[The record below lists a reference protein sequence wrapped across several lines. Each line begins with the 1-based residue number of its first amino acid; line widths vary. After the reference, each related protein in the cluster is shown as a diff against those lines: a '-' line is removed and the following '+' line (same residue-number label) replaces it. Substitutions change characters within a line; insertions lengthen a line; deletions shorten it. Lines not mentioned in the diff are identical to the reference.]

1 MPFGYFLGQLMN
13 MRFSRQSGINK
24 DDTNVLERLN
34 FTNIVVVKKNL
45 QGFTRFLLGRMKYN
59 NICLIS
65 IFICSHYI
73 GTYSHCETCFNSALR
88 IA

>member
-34 FTNIVVVKKNL
+34 FTNIVVVKKHL
-45 QGFTRFLLGRMKYN
+45 QGFFFG
-59 NICLIS
+59 
-65 IFICSHYI
+65 
-73 GTYSHCETCFNSALR
+73 E
-88 IA
+88 